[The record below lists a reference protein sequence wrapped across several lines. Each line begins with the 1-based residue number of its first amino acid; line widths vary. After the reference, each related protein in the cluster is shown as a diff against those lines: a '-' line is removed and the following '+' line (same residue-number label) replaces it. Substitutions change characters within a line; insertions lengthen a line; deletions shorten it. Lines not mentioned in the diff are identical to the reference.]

1 MADAS
6 RALAGRVRG
15 RLRGQR
21 HPVPVDPI
29 RRRRPAR
36 DRDDRS
42 ANARFRR
49 TAQPGRGVFAAPGSA
64 AGDRVHRGALARTGA
79 GQPASTQRGR
89 LMLELDAITIATPE
103 RVLIRRLSAQ
113 VAGSEVLTVMG
124 ESGSGK
130 SSLLAMICGT
140 LPDGLIA
147 SGSIRLAGRDLGELS
162 TSRRRVGML
171 FQDDLLFLHM
181 TVLDNLLFALP
192 ADDSRA
198 KRVAAAQ
205 AALQSAGLEGHAL
218 RFPASLSGGQRARVS
233 VLRALLAQP
242 DALLLDEPFSKLDAA
257 LRQRFRSF
265 VFERIAQQRIP
276 AVLVTHDPQD
286 VPEGGSVI
294 ELQTEP
300 EDA

>member
-1 MADAS
+1 
-6 RALAGRVRG
+6 
-15 RLRGQR
+15 
-21 HPVPVDPI
+21 
-29 RRRRPAR
+29 
-36 DRDDRS
+36 
-42 ANARFRR
+42 
-49 TAQPGRGVFAAPGSA
+49 
-64 AGDRVHRGALARTGA
+64 
-79 GQPASTQRGR
+79 
-89 LMLELDAITIATPE
+89 MLELDAITIATPE

-294 ELQTEP
+294 ELQAEP